1 MTEGRWFDNNEH
13 PAEDTLLLH
22 LDGALEPRDAEAVA
36 RHLRECWECRARV
49 GVLERGIRN
58 FMEYRREVLLPAMPA
73 PAGPGR
79 LRARLR
85 EEPEARS
92 RVPRLAWAAGIV
104 LVAAVGVQLFL
115 ATSQPAL
122 RAGEVLDNARRS
134 TQLRA
139 RPGRII
145 SRKVQIRRGTFVMQ
159 QTLFLGRPVQNPLAP
174 PPDPEMRQA
183 LEVARVA
190 WQDPLNPDHF
200 AQWRQEQRDS
210 RDEVIAGAGQVTV
223 RTTVAGAPVRAASLT
238 VNRAGWRP
246 VARRV
251 EFRDQ
256 PALEVTELAW
266 EEREL
271 SLLAKAPLSARP
283 QPVRIPPA
291 PAPAAPP
298 AESEVEEAEVR
309 LRESLETLRVDA
321 LDVTHIWRRGEE
333 VCFFLWT
340 DSEERRSAV
349 MREIAAIPR
358 VVECGLPASPPEAP
372 VAAAGDGATHFT
384 APPLAKALV
393 RRLGGL
399 DASNQYLDGVR
410 DEYLRLLTEIAALER
425 LGARYTPERMARLPA
440 ALRERVDA
448 MQARQRGRVHDQ
460 GEAYLNAVSPI
471 LDAMLSLRGVTVEP
485 AVEPAAG
492 ETSAWGEEPRRLQ
505 RAFQRLFVREQVRE
519 PLSLSAEDLL
529 REAAEARAKITR
541 HISTLNFR

>member
-1 MTEGRWFDNNEH
+1 
-13 PAEDTLLLH
+13 
-22 LDGALEPRDAEAVA
+22 
-36 RHLRECWECRARV
+36 
-49 GVLERGIRN
+49 
-58 FMEYRREVLLPAMPA
+58 
-73 PAGPGR
+73 
-79 LRARLR
+79 
-85 EEPEARS
+85 
-92 RVPRLAWAAGIV
+92 
-104 LVAAVGVQLFL
+104 
-115 ATSQPAL
+115 
-122 RAGEVLDNARRS
+122 
-134 TQLRA
+134 
-139 RPGRII
+139 
-145 SRKVQIRRGTFVMQ
+145 
-159 QTLFLGRPVQNPLAP
+159 
-174 PPDPEMRQA
+174 MRQA

-200 AQWRQEQRDS
+200 AQWRQEQRDR

-238 VNRAGWRP
+238 VNRTGWRP

-271 SLLAKAPLSARP
+271 SLLARASLPARP

-298 AESEVEEAEVR
+298 AENEVEEAEVR
-309 LRESLETLRVDA
+309 LRESLETLRVDTQ
-321 LDVTHIWRRGEE
+321 DVTHIWRRGEE

-340 DSEERRSAV
+340 DSDERRSAV

-372 VAAAGDGATHFT
+372 ATATGGGAAHFT
-384 APPLAKALV
+384 APPLARALV

-425 LGARYTPERMARLPA
+425 LAARYTPERMARLPA

-492 ETSAWGEEPRRLQ
+492 ETSALGEEPRRLQ
-505 RAFQRLFVREQVRE
+505 RAFQRLFVREQVHE
-519 PLSLSAEDLL
+519 PLALSAEDLL
-529 REAAEARAKITR
+529 REAAEARARMTR
-541 HISTLNFR
+541 RIATLNFR

>member
-1 MTEGRWFDNNEH
+1 MTDRRWLDNDGH

-58 FMEYRREVLLPAMPA
+58 FMEYRREVLLPALPV

-85 EEPEARS
+85 EEPEGRS
-92 RVPRLAWAAGIV
+92 RLPRLAWAAGIA
-104 LVAAVGVQLFL
+104 LAAAIGVQLFL
-115 ATSQPAL
+115 VTSQPAL
-122 RAGEVLDNARRS
+122 RAGEILDNARRS
-134 TQLRA
+134 TQIRA

-159 QTLFLGRPVQNPLAP
+159 QTLLLGRPVQNPLAP
-174 PPDPEMRQA
+174 PPDAETRQA

-200 AQWRQEQRDS
+200 VQWRQEQRDS
-210 RDEVIAGAGQVTV
+210 RDEVIAEAGQVTV
-223 RTTVAGAPVRAASLT
+223 RTTVASTPVRAASLT

-251 EFRDQ
+251 EFRNQ

-271 SLLAKAPLSARP
+271 SLLTKAPLPARP

-291 PAPAAPP
+291 QAPAASP

-309 LRESLETLRVDA
+309 LRESLETLRVDT

-340 DSEERRSAV
+340 DNEERRSAV
-349 MREIAAIPR
+349 LRGIAAIPR
-358 VVECGLPASPPEAP
+358 VVECGLPPAPEAP
-372 VAAAGDGATHFT
+372 AAMAGSGAEHFT

-399 DASNQYLDGVR
+399 DASNRYLDEVR
-410 DEYLRLLTEIAALER
+410 DEYLRLVTEIAALER
-425 LGARYTPERMARLPA
+425 LEARYTPERMARLPA
-440 ALRERVDA
+440 ALRAKVDA
-448 MQARQRGRVHDQ
+448 MQARQRGRVRDQ
-460 GEAYLNAVSPI
+460 GEAYLNAVSPV

-505 RAFQRLFVREQVRE
+505 RAFQRLFVREQVHE
-519 PLSLSAEDLL
+519 PLNLSAEDLL